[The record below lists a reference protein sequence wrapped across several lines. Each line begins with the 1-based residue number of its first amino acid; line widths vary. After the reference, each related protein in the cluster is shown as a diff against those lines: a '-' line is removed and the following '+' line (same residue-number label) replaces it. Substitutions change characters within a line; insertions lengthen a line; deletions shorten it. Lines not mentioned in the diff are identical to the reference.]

1 MKKVLSL
8 VLCTMLAFTLCTAV
22 AGAEGTVELEVV
34 CNHANVGTLDATMDE
49 LISEFTAE
57 TGIKVNYS
65 AIGQGYEELLKT
77 RMASN
82 DMPDVFTT
90 HGWAVVRY
98 SEYLQ
103 PLNDQ
108 SYYSEIADGIRSI
121 VTDKDGNLLVLPA
134 NYTVFG
140 INYNADVLSQAGV
153 NPDDIKTWDDFEA
166 ACDAVKAIGKAP
178 IAMGGK
184 DSWVA
189 AQYYQ
194 DVCASLLNDE
204 DAAALA
210 DGSFD
215 WEKIRPI
222 AERYV
227 KWVQNGYF
235 NADCV
240 TADYTTACKELAV
253 GDAAFV
259 ICDTSAISNGLNY
272 NPDAKLHMIPV
283 PSADASGEQ
292 FAIGGEYLSWGVW
305 KDSPNKEAALK
316 FVEFLARK
324 ENITKQAN
332 AVLMV
337 PGIKDAEFD
346 AGTLTEDFVKLA
358 AYKIKGVWDRSLP
371 SGMFNDMC
379 TSGQSILSGDP
390 NAVDATIE
398 QFKMSYADKMGQ

>member
-8 VLCTMLAFTLCTAV
+8 VLCLAMALGCCSWA
-22 AGAEGTVELEVV
+22 AAEEKIELEVV
-34 CNHANVGTLDATMDE
+34 CNVSNVGSFDSVIE
-49 LISEFTAE
+49 QLIEEFTAE
-57 TGIKVNYS
+57 TGIAVSYNPV
-65 AIGQGYEELLKT
+65 GQGYEELMKT

-98 SEYLQ
+98 GEYLE
-103 PLNDQ
+103 PLNNEA
-108 SYYSEIADGIRSI
+108 YFANIADGIRPI
-121 VTDKDGNLLVLPA
+121 VTDNDGNLVVLPA
-134 NYTVFG
+134 AYSVFG
-140 INYNADVLSQAGV
+140 INYNADVLAAAGV
-153 NPDDIKTWDDFEA
+153 KPEEIKTWEDFEA
-166 ACDAVKAIGKAP
+166 ACDAIKASGVAP
-178 IAMGGK
+178 ISVGGK
-184 DSWVA
+184 EAWTA
-189 AQYYQ
+189 AQFYQ
-194 DVCASLLNDE
+194 DVCASLLNEE

-235 NADCV
+235 NVDAV
-240 TADYTTACKELAV
+240 TADYATTSKQLAV
-253 GDAAFV
+253 GDAAF
-259 ICDTSAISNGLNY
+259 IMNGTDAISTALEFKA
-272 NPDAKLHMIPV
+272 DANLHVIPV
-283 PSADASGEQ
+283 PAADESQEQ

-305 KDSPNKEAALK
+305 KDSEHKEAALK
-316 FVEFLARK
+316 FIEFLARK

-337 PGIKDAEFD
+337 PGIAGAEFD
-346 AGTLTEDFVKLA
+346 AGPLTDDFKLLSG
-358 AYKIKGVWDRSLP
+358 YKVKGVWDRSLP

-379 TSGQSILSGDP
+379 SSGQAILSQEA

-398 QFKMSYADKMGQ
+398 QFKMSYADKMGL